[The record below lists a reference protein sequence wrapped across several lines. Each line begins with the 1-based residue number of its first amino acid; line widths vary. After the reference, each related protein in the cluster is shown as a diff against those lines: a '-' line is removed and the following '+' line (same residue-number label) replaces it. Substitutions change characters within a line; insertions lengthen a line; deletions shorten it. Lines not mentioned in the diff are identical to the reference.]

1 MITFL
6 QATFEGLSLGAV
18 YSLVAIGFVLIYK
31 ATDVLSF
38 AQPALVVVGA
48 GLISALAV
56 DRGVPFWI
64 AFIVGILLTG
74 IIGLVM
80 ERTFLRPM
88 VGEPVFSVAILT
100 IGIDILLRTV
110 LNNWIGLNP
119 RYLGDPFQ
127 SFGNFGSVNV
137 GGVTLKYLEIA
148 ALFTG
153 IALIILLSVFFKRSK
168 YGVAMMATSYD
179 QEAALAQGI
188 NVGRIFG
195 LVWLISGVLAGFA
208 GFFIT
213 GGFNTLTQASFLSAL
228 RVLPA
233 VAIGGLDSIPGAV
246 IGSLIIG
253 LTQGYV
259 AYYQLMLEGVIGFSL
274 GSGFSLIAPYLIMF
288 FILIFR
294 PDGLFGTKEVERV

>member
-1 MITFL
+1 MTIFL
-6 QATFEGLSLGAV
+6 QATFEGLSLGSV
-18 YSLVAIGFVLIYK
+18 YSLVAIGLVLVYK

-38 AQPALVVVGA
+38 AHPALVVVGA
-48 GLISALAV
+48 GVISALAV
-56 DRGVPFWI
+56 DRGVPFWL
-64 AFIVGILLTG
+64 AFIIG
-74 IIGLVM
+74 IIATGLIGLIV

-100 IGIDILLRTV
+100 IGIDLLLRTI

-137 GGVTLKYLEIA
+137 NGVTLKYLEIA

-153 IALIILLSVFFKRSK
+153 IVLIILLSIFFKRSK
-168 YGVAMMATSYD
+168 YGVAMMATSFD

-233 VAIGGLDSIPGAV
+233 VAIGGLDSIPGAI

-259 AYYQLMLEGVIGFSL
+259 AYYQLSIEGIIGFSL

-288 FILIFR
+288 FILIFK
-294 PDGLFGTKEVERV
+294 PDGLFGTEEVERV

>member
-56 DRGVPFWI
+56 DRGVPFWL
-64 AFIVGILLTG
+64 AFFLGILITG
-74 IIGLVM
+74 FIGLLM

-100 IGIDILLRTV
+100 IGIDILLRTI

-127 SFGNFGSVNV
+127 SFGNFGSVNLN
-137 GGVTLKYLEIA
+137 GVTLKYLEIA

-153 IALIILLSVFFKRSK
+153 IVLIILLSIFFKRSK
-168 YGVAMMATSYD
+168 YGVAMMATSFD

-233 VAIGGLDSIPGAV
+233 VAIGGLDSIPGAI

-259 AYYQLMLEGVIGFSL
+259 AYYQLSIEGIIGFSL

-288 FILIFR
+288 FILIFK
-294 PDGLFGTKEVERV
+294 PDGLFGTEEVERV

>member
-64 AFIVGILLTG
+64 AFIAGILLTG
-74 IIGLVM
+74 IIGLIM

-137 GGVTLKYLEIA
+137 GGVTFKYLEIA

-153 IALIILLSVFFKRSK
+153 VVLIILLSVFFKRSK

-288 FILIFR
+288 FILIFK

>member
-137 GGVTLKYLEIA
+137 GGVTLKYLEIS

-153 IALIILLSVFFKRSK
+153 VVLIILLSVFFKRSK

>member
-74 IIGLVM
+74 IIGLIM

-153 IALIILLSVFFKRSK
+153 VVLIILLSVFFKRSK

-294 PDGLFGTKEVERV
+294 PEGLFGTKEVERV

>member
-153 IALIILLSVFFKRSK
+153 VVLIILLSVFFKRSK

-274 GSGFSLIAPYLIMF
+274 GSGFSLIAPYLLS
-288 FILIFR
+288 LIHI
-294 PDGLFGTKEVERV
+294 

>member
-18 YSLVAIGFVLIYK
+18 YSLVASGFVLIYK

-153 IALIILLSVFFKRSK
+153 VVLIILLSVFFKRSK

-288 FILIFR
+288 FILIFK

>member
-56 DRGVPFWI
+56 DRGFPFWI

-153 IALIILLSVFFKRSK
+153 VVIIILLSVFFKRSK

-259 AYYQLMLEGVIGFSL
+259 AYYQLMLEGVIGFTL

>member
-153 IALIILLSVFFKRSK
+153 VALIILLSVFFKRSK

>member
-6 QATFEGLSLGAV
+6 QATVEGLSLGAV

-74 IIGLVM
+74 IIGLIM

-153 IALIILLSVFFKRSK
+153 VVLIILLSVFFKRSK

-259 AYYQLMLEGVIGFSL
+259 AYYQLMLEGAIGFSL

>member
-153 IALIILLSVFFKRSK
+153 VALIILLSVFFKRSK

-179 QEAALAQGI
+179 EEAALAQGI

>member
-64 AFIVGILLTG
+64 AFIAGILLTG
-74 IIGLVM
+74 IIGLIM

-153 IALIILLSVFFKRSK
+153 VVLIILLSVFFKRSK

>member
-18 YSLVAIGFVLIYK
+18 YSLVDIGFVLIYK

-153 IALIILLSVFFKRSK
+153 IVLIILLSVFFKRSK

-259 AYYQLMLEGVIGFSL
+259 AYYQLMLEGVIGFTL

>member
-64 AFIVGILLTG
+64 SFIVGILLTG
-74 IIGLVM
+74 IIGLIM

-153 IALIILLSVFFKRSK
+153 VVLIILLSVFFKRSK

>member
-18 YSLVAIGFVLIYK
+18 YSLVAIGFVLIYN

-64 AFIVGILLTG
+64 AFFVGILLTG

-137 GGVTLKYLEIA
+137 GGVTLKYLEIS
-148 ALFTG
+148 ALITG
-153 IALIILLSVFFKRSK
+153 IVIIILLSVFFKRSK

>member
-119 RYLGDPFQ
+119 RYLGDPFK

-137 GGVTLKYLEIA
+137 SGVTLKYLEIA

-153 IALIILLSVFFKRSK
+153 IIIIILLSVFFKRSK

>member
-18 YSLVAIGFVLIYK
+18 YSLVAIGFILIYK

-88 VGEPVFSVAILT
+88 AGEPVFSVAILT

-153 IALIILLSVFFKRSK
+153 VALIILLSVFFKRSK

>member
-80 ERTFLRPM
+80 ERIFLRPM

-137 GGVTLKYLEIA
+137 GGVNLKYLEIA

-153 IALIILLSVFFKRSK
+153 VVLIIFLSVFFKRSK

-259 AYYQLMLEGVIGFSL
+259 AYYQLMLEGVIGFTL

>member
-1 MITFL
+1 MTIFL
-6 QATFEGLSLGAV
+6 QATFEGLSLGSV
-18 YSLVAIGFVLIYK
+18 YSLVAIGLVLVYK

-38 AQPALVVVGA
+38 AHPALVVVGA

-56 DRGVPFWI
+56 DRGVPFWL
-64 AFIVGILLTG
+64 AFIIG
-74 IIGLVM
+74 IIATGLIGLIV

-100 IGIDILLRTV
+100 IGIDILLRTI

-119 RYLGDPFQ
+119 RYLGDPFP
-127 SFGNFGSVNV
+127 SFGNFGSLELN
-137 GGVTLKYLEIA
+137 GVTLKYLELA
-148 ALFTG
+148 ALFT
-153 IALIILLSVFFKRSK
+153 AIIMISLLTVFFKKSK

-195 LVWLISGVLAGFA
+195 LVWLIAGILAGCA

-213 GGFNTLTQASFLSAL
+213 GGFNTLTQASFVSAL
-228 RVLPA
+228 RALPA
-233 VAIGGLDSIPGAV
+233 VVIGGLDSIPGAV
-246 IGSLIIG
+246 VGSLIIG

-259 AYYQLMLEGVIGFSL
+259 AYYQINIENFLGIPL

-288 FILIFR
+288 FILLIR
-294 PDGLFGTKEVERV
+294 PDGLFGREEVERV

>member
-56 DRGVPFWI
+56 DRGFPFWI

-137 GGVTLKYLEIA
+137 GGVTLKYLEIS

-153 IALIILLSVFFKRSK
+153 VVLIILLSVFFKRSK

-259 AYYQLMLEGVIGFSL
+259 AYYQLMLEGVIGFTL